1 MREMY
6 FLILSV
12 VIATL
17 TTFLASIS
25 QNFEF
30 SVGVAFIG
38 YSVASIL
45 SSVAVFGDYGGSTF
59 TITIANGHGNGNG
72 NGETVGNGNGGGIY
86 SVFGIANGNG
96 NAKSAVF
103 RNNLLQISRG
113 TKARG

>member
-25 QNFEF
+25 QNLEF
-30 SVGVAFIG
+30 SVGVVFIG

-45 SSVAVFGDYGGSTF
+45 SLVAVFGD
-59 TITIANGHGNGNG
+59 
-72 NGETVGNGNGGGIY
+72 
-86 SVFGIANGNG
+86 
-96 NAKSAVF
+96 
-103 RNNLLQISRG
+103 
-113 TKARG
+113 